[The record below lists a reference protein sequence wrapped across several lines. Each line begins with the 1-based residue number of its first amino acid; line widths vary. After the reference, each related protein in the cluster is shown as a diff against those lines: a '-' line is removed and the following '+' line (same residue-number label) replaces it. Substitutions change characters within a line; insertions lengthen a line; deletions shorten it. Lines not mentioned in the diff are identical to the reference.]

1 VEEITS
7 RLRDE
12 HDLRPVRT
20 EGSTTD
26 AWMVLDYFDVIVH
39 VMNTETRARY
49 DLEGLWGDAAPV
61 KPKKK
66 TTRLKLKTTKTQ
78 RGKK

>member
-1 VEEITS
+1 
-7 RLRDE
+7 
-12 HDLRPVRT
+12 
-20 EGSTTD
+20 
-26 AWMVLDYFDVIVH
+26 MVLDYFDVIVH